1 MPTGHGCNT
10 GWATGFWIRLAH
22 KRAGRGDSGTHPR
35 EKRTS
40 ASRLGRNICLSG
52 RDLGLA
58 CLDVSRRGQ
67 PDYDARMIA
76 RQHKADGAVGLRGS
90 QRLPFCCSIG
100 RPPMIVQNRLILVA
114 THIYWLRFKASLSDP
129 TDGCIIETAVAEL
142 RHSNASQAR

>member
-1 MPTGHGCNT
+1 MPTDHGCNT

-52 RDLGLA
+52 RALGLA

-76 RQHKADGAVGLRGS
+76 RQPKAEGVKKSSAA
-90 QRLPFCCSIG
+90 QKQPE
-100 RPPMIVQNRLILVA
+100 A
-114 THIYWLRFKASLSDP
+114 TI
-129 TDGCIIETAVAEL
+129 
-142 RHSNASQAR
+142 

>member
-40 ASRLGRNICLSG
+40 GSRLGRNICLSG

-76 RQHKADGAVGLRGS
+76 RQHKADGVKKYSGA
-90 QRLPFCCSIG
+90 QRQPKTTILLQH
-100 RPPMIVQNRLILVA
+100 RPPPDDSAEPFDPGGDSHLLVTIQGIL
-114 THIYWLRFKASLSDP
+114 
-129 TDGCIIETAVAEL
+129 E
-142 RHSNASQAR
+142 